1 MFTGIV
7 AARGE
12 VLNADRQ
19 DGQARLR
26 FATGELDLQGTRL
39 GDSIAVNGVCLT
51 VVEVHSDGFTADLS
65 RETLDLTT
73 LSAVGT
79 GAAVNLERAL
89 ALGEE
94 LGGHLVTGHIDGVAR
109 VVSVVPDSGSLR
121 VSFEVPE
128 ALARYIAHKG
138 SVCVDGTSL
147 TVNGVENNA
156 FEVMIVPHTQKS
168 TIINQYAAGTQVNI
182 EVDMIARYLE
192 RLLQYTG
199 DQPKT

>member
-1 MFTGIV
+1 MFTGII

-12 VLNADRQ
+12 VLSADRQ

-26 FATGELDLQGTRL
+26 FATGELDLQGTKL

-73 LSAVGT
+73 LSDVGAGT
-79 GAAVNLERAL
+79 AVNLERAL

-121 VSFEVPE
+121 ISFEVPE

-147 TVNGVENNA
+147 TVNGVDNNA
-156 FEVMIVPHTQKS
+156 FEVMIVPHTQEC